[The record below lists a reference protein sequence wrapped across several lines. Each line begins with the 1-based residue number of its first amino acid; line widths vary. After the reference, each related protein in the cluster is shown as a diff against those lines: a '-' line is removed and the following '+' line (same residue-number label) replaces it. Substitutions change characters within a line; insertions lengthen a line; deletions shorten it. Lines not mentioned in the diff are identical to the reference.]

1 MKCIVCRFLLV
12 CTIAGCASCIKPPC
26 ECDFVAEQFIEI
38 KIVNQQGQNLVF
50 GRFGIYQID
59 SIQVLQEKNNFNIS
73 NASVR
78 RGLID
83 SNNVRFDF
91 YIPAAKSYI
100 YYKQNQ
106 QDSLEIKWIVK
117 TGKCCGGSQEYN
129 FIDSV
134 KFNNTYIKPLNG
146 SYTFV
151 K

>member
-1 MKCIVCRFLLV
+1 MKFILCRFLLL
-12 CTIAGCASCIKPPC
+12 CAIAGCASCIKPPC
-26 ECDFVAEQFIEI
+26 ECDFGDEQFIEI
-38 KIVNQQGQNLVF
+38 KLVNQQGQNLLF
-50 GRFGIYQID
+50 GPLALYQID

-91 YIPAAKSYI
+91 HMPAVKSYI
-100 YYKQNQ
+100 YYKQIQ
-106 QDSLEIKWIVK
+106 EDSLEIKWIVK
-117 TGKCCGGSQEYN
+117 TGKCCRTSQEYN

-134 KFNNTYIKPLNG
+134 KFNNTTIKPLNG
-146 SYTFV
+146 VYTLV